1 MRWCRRGGRGRVGR
15 RWSGVVEVGE
25 GREREPLEVLGCVK
39 RAVAAVCACA
49 GARLGCAGGGAR
61 RRAAAPPPG
70 SSRHSHRAS
79 PLALRLNGRRTHD
92 DYEHCQQLTAAE
104 LARGREGCLGRRRP
118 CQPCRRLVR
127 RLSRSRTRRSRVA
140 VPASTHSP
148 DSPRHSTGSTRH
160 RARVD
165 LVLIKPRLARLASS
179 RQASAHRPASGT
191 ALHAQ

>member
-70 SSRHSHRAS
+70 SSRHFHRAS
-79 PLALRLNGRRTHD
+79 PLAPETSGRRSYE
-92 DYEHCQQLTAAE
+92 DYEHCQQHTAAE
-104 LARGREGCLGRRRP
+104 LAREREGCLGRRRP

-165 LVLIKPRLARLASS
+165 VVLIKPRLARLASS
-179 RQASAHRPASGT
+179 RQRSAPRPASGT